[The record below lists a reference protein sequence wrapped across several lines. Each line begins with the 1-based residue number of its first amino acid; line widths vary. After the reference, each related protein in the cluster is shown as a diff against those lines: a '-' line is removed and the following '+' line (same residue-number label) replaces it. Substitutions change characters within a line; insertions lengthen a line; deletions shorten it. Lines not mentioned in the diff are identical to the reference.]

1 MRTDQSPGLLNE
13 SQFIRRKEPL
23 GGIAVPLVRDPTR
36 FTAKTVGGNEQ
47 GNRNLSFPQDRES
60 IFENA
65 LITIV
70 KRDSDKASI
79 AIFAASGKI
88 AGYRTGQANKKVHLM
103 GELLTFVRFHRVIH
117 QRNKPCTDGI
127 SQQLKQCASN
137 RVKRKIK
144 KRNDDLQQS
153 GTVLTKPLIDAN
165 LIEVGM
171 QSVSQRG
178 THDRTFPNVSGW
190 NHSATDAPAGPSLSR
205 GRLSVRDG
213 VILFVLIADSD
224 SCYVGQ
230 LRFS

>member
-1 MRTDQSPGLLNE
+1 M
-13 SQFIRRKEPL
+13 
-23 GGIAVPLVRDPTR
+23 
-36 FTAKTVGGNEQ
+36 
-47 GNRNLSFPQDRES
+47 
-60 IFENA
+60 
-65 LITIV
+65 ITII

-79 AIFAASGKI
+79 STVAASGKI
-88 AGYRTGQANKKVHLM
+88 AGDRIGQANKKVHLL

-117 QRNKPCTDGI
+117 QRDKPCTNGI
-127 SQQLKQCASN
+127 SKHSKQSASH
-137 RVKRKIK
+137 RVKRNIQ

-190 NHSATDAPAGPSLSR
+190 NHSATDAPAGPSR

-213 VILFVLIADSD
+213 VILFV
-224 SCYVGQ
+224 
-230 LRFS
+230 